1 MCHNFFID
9 AKRLYVNNFFVATED
24 LLNGPKLLKLHVG
37 IVAKS
42 SLRHQIVCCSPSI
55 EAIWWSRQ

>member
-9 AKRLYVNNFFVATED
+9 AKRLYVNNFFVVTVD
-24 LLNGPKLLKLHVG
+24 LWNGPKMLKLHVG

-42 SLRHQIVCCSPSI
+42 S
-55 EAIWWSRQ
+55 